1 MIESYAC
8 RAQRHDELDLLP
20 WADPYIVQ
28 LFADARF
35 ERDAAEDEPA
45 ARRTRA
51 GIAHDAETVAA
62 ADFRRDGWAIRT
74 IRRPASSRRQR
85 IESERLLARC

>member
-8 RAQRHDELDLLP
+8 RAPRHDELDLLP
-20 WADPYIVQ
+20 WADPYIAQ

-35 ERDAAEDEPA
+35 ERDAAGAEPA
-45 ARRTRA
+45 VSRVRA
-51 GIAHDAETVAA
+51 EVAHDAETVAA
-62 ADFRRDGWAIRT
+62 ADFRRDGWTIRT
-74 IRRPASSRRQR
+74 IRRPAASRRQR